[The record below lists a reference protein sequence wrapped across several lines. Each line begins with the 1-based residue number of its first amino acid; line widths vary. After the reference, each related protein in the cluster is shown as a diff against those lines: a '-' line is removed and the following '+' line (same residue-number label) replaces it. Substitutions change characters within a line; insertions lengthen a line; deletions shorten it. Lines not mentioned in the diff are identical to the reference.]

1 MITIGGTCI
10 KTPLR
15 ILHLEVDPDFA
26 ERLRSA
32 LAEGRINCLIRRV
45 DNRTDFIAALESKEI
60 DLVLS
65 DFAPPGF
72 SGMEALEIVR
82 ENWPDVPCILVSGR
96 VAEKGAAQ
104 SLHLWGMEY
113 VPKDRIS
120 RLASTVR
127 RAFREAEQ
135 RREHRHLEQQ
145 VIQSQKTQIFGQLA
159 VGIAHDFNNILAVI
173 MGHGDLLYQEFGAD
187 SRLRLLIEPIR
198 DAAQR
203 GAGLTR
209 QLLVLSRKQTVQPVV
224 LDINILLNAMEK
236 LLRRLIDESIDL
248 KIVPEGSIGR
258 IRADEGYV
266 WQVLMNLVV
275 NARDAMPNGG
285 KLTIT
290 TMNTSLDENYARS
303 HAGVIAGNYVRL
315 SVTDTGTGM
324 TEEVKARLFEHFFT
338 TKPKGKGTGL
348 GLATCQTIAKQ
359 CGGHIGVLTEIGKG
373 TTFDVYFPRIDEPIG
388 VSIESAGGGPLPRGT
403 ETLLI
408 VEDEPTVRQLAR
420 TVLEAQGYKVLSASN
435 GQDAL
440 NTVRKHEG
448 PPIRLVITD
457 VVMPQMGGKP
467 MADFLTKT
475 DPNLKVLFTSGYADE
490 AIAHHG
496 VLEPGIDYLPKPYT
510 PATLTRRVREM
521 LDRDIS
527 NSAALLSDAS

>member
-1 MITIGGTCI
+1 M
-10 KTPLR
+10 KSPLH
-15 ILHLEVDPDFA
+15 ILHLEANPNDA
-26 ERLRSA
+26 ERVRSA
-32 LAEGRINCLIRRV
+32 LAEGGIACSIRRV
-45 DNRTDFIAALESKEI
+45 DSRADFMTALENGEI

-72 SGMEALEIVR
+72 TGMEAVEIVR
-82 ENWPDVPCILVSGR
+82 DHWPDVPCILVSGSL
-96 VAEKGAAQ
+96 AGEPAAQ
-104 SLHLWGMEY
+104 SLHIGAAEY
-113 VPKDRIS
+113 VQKHRIL
-120 RLASTVR
+120 RLAATVR
-127 RAFREAEQ
+127 RAMKEAEQ
-135 RREHRHLEQQ
+135 RREHRGLEQQ
-145 VIQSQKTQIFGQLA
+145 IIQSQKTQIFGQLA

-187 SRLRLLIEPIR
+187 SRLRSYIEPIR

-209 QLLVLSRKQTVQPVV
+209 QLLVMSRKQTVQPVV

-236 LLRRLIDESIDL
+236 LLHRLIDESIEL
-248 KIVPEGSIGR
+248 KIIPEEYIGR

-285 KLTIT
+285 KLTIAT
-290 TMNTSLDENYARS
+290 RNITLDENYVAA
-303 HAGVIAGNYVRL
+303 HAGVMPGNYVML
-315 SVTDTGTGM
+315 SVSDTGTGM
-324 TEEVKARLFEHFFT
+324 TEEVKARLFEAFFT

-359 CGGHIGVLTEIGKG
+359 CGGHIGVFTEIEKG
-373 TTFDVYFPRIDEPIG
+373 TTFKVYFPRIDEPLG
-388 VSIESAGGGPLPRGT
+388 VSTDSAAGAPLPRGT
-403 ETLLI
+403 ETLLV

-420 TVLEAQGYKVLSASN
+420 TVLEAQGYKILSASN

-440 NTVRKHEG
+440 NTVRKHQG
-448 PPIRLVITD
+448 PPISLVITD

-467 MADFLTKT
+467 MADLLTKT
-475 DPNLKVLFTSGYADE
+475 YPGLKILFTSGYADE

-496 VLEPGIDYLPKPYT
+496 VLEPGIDFLAKPYT
-510 PATLTRRVREM
+510 PLTLTRRVREM
-521 LDRDIS
+521 LDRPIS
-527 NSAALLSDAS
+527 TSTSAALPPDS

>member
-1 MITIGGTCI
+1 M

-15 ILHLEVDPDFA
+15 ILHLEANHDDA
-26 ERLRSA
+26 ERVRSA
-32 LAEGRINCLIRRV
+32 LAEGRVVCSIRRV
-45 DNRTDFIAALESKEI
+45 DTRADFIAALESEEV

-72 SGMEALEIVR
+72 NGMEAFQIVR
-82 ENWPDVPCILVSGR
+82 EKWPDLPCILVSGT
-96 VAEKGAAQ
+96 VAEEETAQ
-104 SLHLWGMEY
+104 SLHLGAMEY
-113 VPKDRIS
+113 IQKDRIV
-120 RLASTVR
+120 RLPLTVR
-127 RAFREAEQ
+127 RAVKEAEQ
-135 RREHRHLEQQ
+135 RWERRCLEQQ
-145 VIQSQKTQIFGQLA
+145 IIQSQKTQIFGQLA
-159 VGIAHDFNNILAVI
+159 VGIAHDFNNMLAVI
-173 MGHGDLLYQEFGAD
+173 MGHADLVYEEFGAD
-187 SRLRLLIEPIR
+187 SRLRSYIEPIR

-236 LLRRLIDESIDL
+236 LLRRLIDESIEL
-248 KIVPEGSIGR
+248 KIIPEKSIGR
-258 IRADEGYV
+258 IRADEGHV

-285 KLTIT
+285 KLTIAT
-290 TMNTSLDENYARS
+290 KNVSLDENYVRG
-303 HAGVIAGNYVRL
+303 HAGVMPGDYVML

-324 TEEVKARLFEHFFT
+324 TEEVKARLFEAFFT

-359 CGGHIGVLTEIGKG
+359 CGGHIAVFTEIEKG
-373 TTFDVYFPRIDEPIG
+373 TTFKVYFPRSEEPLGI
-388 VSIESAGGGPLPRGT
+388 SIQSARGGPLPRGT
-403 ETLLI
+403 ETLLV

-420 TVLEAQGYKVLSASN
+420 TVLDAQGYKVLSASN
-435 GQDAL
+435 GLDAL
-440 NTVRKHEG
+440 NTARKHKG
-448 PPIRLVITD
+448 PPISLVITD

-467 MADFLTKT
+467 MADVLTKT
-475 DPNLKVLFTSGYADE
+475 YPGIKVLFTSGYADE

-496 VLEPGIDYLPKPYT
+496 VLEPGIDFLAKPYT
-510 PATLTRRVREM
+510 PVTLARRVREM

-527 NSAALLSDAS
+527 SSAALLSDPSR